1 MRPTVEKA
9 EKHLPPFVALAAV
22 VSQHLTS
29 PTRNGPARR
38 RGAWSP
44 FLLAVLGTLV
54 VACGSTPT
62 LKPATPSSLA
72 ATACAGEA
80 KPGNS
85 VVPVNSGGL
94 QRTVLLHL
102 PSGYT
107 DRQKT
112 ALILNL
118 HGSESTA
125 AAQEAFTGMDATSDQ
140 DGFIVAYPQAAIAEG
155 TGFDWN
161 VPGQPLLGG
170 GSAPPSAPNDVG
182 FLRQSIKTLEAGL
195 CIDTTRVYVTGF
207 SGGARMASQLGCD
220 LSTVVAAIAP
230 VSGLRFPSPCPATR
244 PVPVIAFHG
253 TADPVDPYGGNGQA
267 YWTYSVPTAAQ
278 RWAASEGCSSEPAVA
293 EPQAGL
299 RLDTYAGCTAGTS
312 VLLYTVVGEGHE
324 WPGGPHLGRGY
335 TAILGAQS
343 NAINANNTMWQFFA
357 SHRLA

>member
-1 MRPTVEKA
+1 M
-9 EKHLPPFVALAAV
+9 
-22 VSQHLTS
+22 
-29 PTRNGPARR
+29 
-38 RGAWSP
+38 
-44 FLLAVLGTLV
+44 LGTLV
-54 VACGSTPT
+54 VACGSAPT
-62 LKPATPSSLA
+62 LPRATSSSLP
-72 ATACAGEA
+72 ATACDGQA

-85 VVPVNSGGL
+85 VVTVNSGAR

-102 PSGYT
+102 PSGYA

-118 HGSESTA
+118 HGSESAA
-125 AAQEAFTGMDATSDQ
+125 AAQAAFTGMDATADQ
-140 DGFIVAYPQAAIAEG
+140 DGFIVAYPQAVIAAG
-155 TGFDWN
+155 LGFDWN

-170 GSAPPSAPNDVG
+170 DSAPANAPNDVG
-182 FLRQSIKTLEAGL
+182 FLQQSINTLEAGL
-195 CIDTTRVYVTGF
+195 CIDTTRVFVTGF

-230 VSGLRFPSPCPATR
+230 VSGLRFPAPCPATR

-278 RWAASEGCSSEPAVA
+278 RWAASEGCSSVPAVTD
-293 EPQAGL
+293 PQAGL
-299 RLDTYAGCTAGTS
+299 RLATYDGCKAGAP

-324 WPGGPHLGRGY
+324 WPGGPHLSRRY

-343 NAINANNTMWQFFA
+343 DAVNANNTMWKFFA
-357 SHRLA
+357 SHPLP